1 MSILHAA
8 NDHISSFNC
17 NTKKALCKF
26 CKGKKG
32 LQLLNN
38 SFLQKVLNASSDNL
52 MRSLRDNPQQKY
64 PIQLHFAVL
73 NPKTLFE
80 Y

>member
-17 NTKKALCKF
+17 NTKKATLNVLL
-26 CKGKKG
+26 GKKG

-73 NPKTLFE
+73 NPKIFFE

>member
-1 MSILHAA
+1 MITFQVLIVIQKRHFAC
-8 NDHISSFNC
+8 FVRY
-17 NTKKALCKF
+17 
-26 CKGKKG
+26 
-32 LQLLNN
+32 N
-38 SFLQKVLNASSDNL
+38 SFLQKVLNASTDNL

-64 PIQLHFAVL
+64 PIQLHFAAL

>member
-8 NDHISSFNC
+8 NDHISIFNC
-17 NTKKALCKF
+17 NTKKGTLQVLL
-26 CKGKKG
+26 GSKG

>member
-17 NTKKALCKF
+17 NTKKGALQVLL
-26 CKGKKG
+26 GKKAC
-32 LQLLNN
+32 NN